1 MPTMTAKIGPAV
13 ARWPAHR
20 PGRADFSHPVLPV
33 EDSPGY
39 AGLRGPEPDYA
50 FDCDTLGGKRAGKTK
65 ADIFG
70 EEQRALKSFQPG
82 LFDELPES

>member
-1 MPTMTAKIGPAV
+1 M
-13 ARWPAHR
+13 
-20 PGRADFSHPVLPV
+20 

-50 FDCDTLGGKRAGKTK
+50 FDCHTLRGKRTGKTK

-82 LFDELPES
+82 LFDELPEN